1 MESVAS
7 HYYLIRY
14 KDLRGKPSK
23 DYVYA
28 LDVEQARKLVMDFD
42 SELQHHPGLINAILR
57 VD

>member
-14 KDLRGKPSK
+14 KNLRGKPSK

-28 LDVEQARKLVMDFD
+28 LDAAQARKLAMDFN